1 MVTRR
6 DFLNGAALCI
16 AGGLAPAALGRAA
29 PATPY
34 PPALMGMRG
43 NHPGSFEAAHMLGW
57 GQKSYSARALPVE
70 ESYDLVVV
78 GAGIS
83 GLAAAWF
90 YRQRH
95 PAARVLILD
104 NHDDFGGHATR
115 NEFRIGERLLISYGG
130 SESLQSPKALY
141 SDVAKGLLRS
151 LGVDIERF
159 HGAFDRNLYPS
170 LGLSR
175 GVFFD
180 REHFGRDA
188 LVTGDPTPAV
198 ADDIPAGRHNAKPI
212 EAFIAEFPLSARA
225 RAELTALH
233 AAPGDYLAGMSREEK
248 LAHLARTSYRDFL
261 LKNAKLGEEAVKYFQ
276 GRSLDFFALGAD
288 AIPAADAREV
298 RYPGFDAL
306 GLGGR
311 SAAAE
316 AEMNEPYIYHFP
328 DGNASLA
335 RLLVRALIPAAV
347 PGRTMDDIVPAL
359 VDYAALDRAGAPVRL
374 RLNGTALAI
383 ENVNGPVSVGYLRRD
398 RLHRVSARQVVL
410 ACYNMMAGHL
420 VPEMKEAQR
429 AALRQCVKA
438 PLVYTK
444 VVIRDWRPFVKLGV
458 HEIYSP
464 LAFHSR
470 VKLDYPVHLGGY
482 RSPAR
487 PEEPMCLHLVH
498 VPSFPLSGMTARTL
512 AQAGRATLLQATF
525 ADFER
530 EIRAQLDAM
539 LAPGGFSAARDILAI
554 TVNRWSHG
562 YAYTYNTLFD
572 QPGDNETIPAR
583 ARQRIGRV
591 TIANSDASWEAYA
604 HAAIDQAWRAVDE
617 LG

>member
-6 DFLNGAALCI
+6 DFLNGTALCI
-16 AGGLAPAALGRAA
+16 AGGMARSALTQAADAPRH
-29 PATPY
+29 
-34 PPALMGMRG
+34 PPARAGMRG
-43 NHPGSFEAAHMLGW
+43 NHPGSYESAHMVGW
-57 GQKSYSARALPVE
+57 GQKRFSTRGLPVE
-70 ESYDLVVV
+70 ETYDLVVV
-78 GAGIS
+78 GAGLS

-104 NHDDFGGHATR
+104 NHDDFGGHAKR
-115 NEFRIGERLLISYGG
+115 NEFRVGERLLISYGG
-130 SESLQSPKALY
+130 SESMQSPSAMY
-141 SDVAKGLLRS
+141 SDVAKGLLKS
-151 LGVDIERF
+151 LAVDIERF
-159 HGAFDRNLYPS
+159 DTAFDRNLYPS

-180 REHFGRDA
+180 REHFGRDV
-188 LVTGDPTPAV
+188 LVAGDPTPVV
-198 ADDIPAGRHNAKPI
+198 ADDIPPGRHNAKPI
-212 EAFIAEFPLSARA
+212 AAFIAEFPMSARA

-233 AAPGDYLAGMSREEK
+233 VAPADYLAGMSRR
-248 LAHLARTSYRDFL
+248 ARHLHLERTSYRDFL
-261 LKNAKLGEEAVKYFQ
+261 VKNAKLSEEAVQFFQ
-276 GRSLDFFALGAD
+276 GRSLDFFAVGAD
-288 AIPAADAREV
+288 ALPAAEAREL

-311 SAAAE
+311 SAGAE
-316 AEMNEPYIYHFP
+316 AEMSEPYVYHFP

-335 RLLVRALIPAAV
+335 RLLVRALIPASM
-347 PGRTMDDIVPAL
+347 PGRTMDDIVLAP
-359 VDYAALDRAGAPVRL
+359 VDYGALDRPGAPVRL
-374 RLNGTALAI
+374 RLNSTALAV
-383 ENVNGPVSVGYLRRD
+383 ENVNGPVSIGYIRED
-398 RLHRVSARQVVL
+398 KLHHVSARQVVL

-420 VPEMKEAQR
+420 MPEMRDAQR
-429 AALRQCVKA
+429 SALRQCVKA

-444 VVIRDWRPFVKLGV
+444 VVVRDWQAFVKLGV

-482 RSPAR
+482 RSPVR

-498 VPSFPLSGMTARTL
+498 VPSFPPSGMTARTL
-512 AQAGRATLLQATF
+512 AQAGRAKLLAATF

-530 EIRAQLDAM
+530 EIHAQLDAM

-562 YAYTYNTLFD
+562 YAYTHNTLFD
-572 QPGDNETIPAR
+572 QAGDNESVPAR
-583 ARQRIGRV
+583 ARQRIGKV
-591 TIANSDASWEAYA
+591 AIANSDAAWEAYA
-604 HAAIDQAWRAVDE
+604 QAAIDQAWRAVNE
-617 LG
+617 LA

>member
-6 DFLNGAALCI
+6 DFLNGTALCI
-16 AGGLAPAALGRAA
+16 AGGLAPAAVVRAA
-29 PATPY
+29 DAPYY
-34 PPALMGMRG
+34 PPALTGMRG
-43 NHPGSFEAAHMLGW
+43 NHPGSFEPAHTLGW
-57 GQKSYSARALPVE
+57 GQKNYSARALPVE
-70 ESYDLVVV
+70 EDYDLVVV

-104 NHDDFGGHATR
+104 NHDDFGGHAKR
-115 NEFRIGERLLISYGG
+115 NEFRVGGRLLLSYGG
-130 SESLQSPKALY
+130 SESMQSPKALY
-141 SDVAKGLLRS
+141 SDAAKGLLSS
-151 LGVDIERF
+151 LAVDIERF
-159 HGAFDRNLYPS
+159 HAAFDQNLYPS

-188 LVTGDPTPAV
+188 LVAGDPTPVV
-198 ADDIPAGRHNAKPI
+198 ADDIAPGRHNAKPV
-212 EAFIAEFPLSARA
+212 EAFIAEFPMSALA

-233 AAPGDYLAGMSREEK
+233 AAPGNYLSGMSRRAK
-248 LAHLARTSYRDFL
+248 LAHLERTSYRDFL
-261 LKNAKLGEEAVKYFQ
+261 LKDAKLSEEAVKYFQ

-288 AIPAADAREV
+288 AIPAADAREL

-316 AEMNEPYIYHFP
+316 AEMSEPYIYHFP

-335 RLLVRALIPAAV
+335 RLLVRALVPAAV
-347 PGRTMDDIVPAL
+347 PGRTMDDIVLAP
-359 VDYAALDRAGAPVRL
+359 VDYAELDQPGAPVRL
-374 RLNGTALAI
+374 RLNSTALAV
-383 ENVNGPVSVGYLRRD
+383 ENVNGPVSVGYMRRD
-398 RLHRVSARQVVL
+398 ALHRVSARQAVL
-410 ACYNMMAGHL
+410 AGYNMMAGHL
-420 VPEMKEAQR
+420 VPEMRDAQR

-438 PLVYTK
+438 PIVYTK
-444 VVIRDWRPFVKLGV
+444 VVIRNWQAFVKLGV

-470 VKLDYPVHLGGY
+470 IKLDYPVHLGGY
-482 RSPAR
+482 RSPVR

-498 VPSFPLSGMTARTL
+498 VPGFPLSGMTARTQF
-512 AQAGRATLLQATF
+512 QAGRGKLLQAAF

-562 YAYTYNTLFD
+562 YAYAYNSMFD
-572 QPGDNETIPAR
+572 QPGDNEAIPAR
-583 ARQRIGRV
+583 ARQRIGQV
-591 TIANSDASWEAYA
+591 AIANSDASWEPYA
-604 HAAIDQAWRAVDE
+604 QAAIDQALRAVDE

>member
-6 DFLNGAALCI
+6 DFLNGTALCI
-16 AGGLAPAALGRAA
+16 AGGLAPVALGQAVDA
-29 PATPY
+29 PY
-34 PPALMGMRG
+34 PPARTGMRG
-43 NHPGSFEAAHMLGW
+43 NHPGSFEAAHTVGW
-57 GQKSYSARALPVE
+57 GQKRFSAGALPVE
-70 ESYDLVVV
+70 ENYDLVVV

-104 NHDDFGGHATR
+104 NHDDFGGHAKR
-115 NEFRIGERLLISYGG
+115 NEFRVGERLLLSYGG

-151 LGVDIERF
+151 LAVDIERF
-159 HGAFDRNLYPS
+159 RTAFDQNLYPS

-188 LVTGDPTPAV
+188 LVTGDPTPVV
-198 ADDIPAGRHNAKPI
+198 ADDIPPGRHNAKPV
-212 EAFIAEFPLSARA
+212 EAFIAEFPLSTRA

-233 AAPGDYLAGMSREEK
+233 TAPGDYLAGMSRRAK
-248 LAHLARTSYRDFL
+248 LAHLERTSYRDFL
-261 LKNAKLGEEAVKYFQ
+261 LKNAKLSEEAVQYFQ

-288 AIPAADAREV
+288 AIPAAEAREL

-316 AEMNEPYIYHFP
+316 AEMSEPYTYHFP

-335 RLLVRALIPAAV
+335 RLLVRALIPAAL
-347 PGRTMDDIVPAL
+347 PGQTMDDIVLAQ
-359 VDYAALDRAGAPVRL
+359 VDYAALDRPGAPVRL
-374 RLNGTALAI
+374 RLNSTAVAV
-383 ENVNGPVSVGYLRRD
+383 ENVKGPVSVGYLHRD
-398 RLHRVSARQVVL
+398 VLHRVSGRQAVL
-410 ACYNMMAGHL
+410 ACYHMMAGHL
-420 VPEMKEAQR
+420 VPEMKDAQR

-438 PLVYTK
+438 PIVYTK
-444 VVIRDWRPFVKLGV
+444 VVIRDWQAFAKLGV

-482 RSPAR
+482 RSPVR

-498 VPSFPLSGMTARTL
+498 VPSFPASGMTARTL
-512 AQAGRATLLQATF
+512 AQAGRAKLLGATF

-572 QPGDNETIPAR
+572 QAGDNETVPAR
-583 ARQRIGRV
+583 ARQKIGQV
-591 TIANSDASWEAYA
+591 AIANSDASWEAYA
-604 HAAIDQAWRAVDE
+604 QAAIDQAWRAVGE

>member
-6 DFLNGAALCI
+6 DFLNGTALCI
-16 AGGLAPAALGRAA
+16 AGGLAPPALTQAADA
-29 PATPY
+29 PRH
-34 PPALMGMRG
+34 PPARAGMRG
-43 NHPGSFEAAHMLGW
+43 NHPGSYESAHVVGW
-57 GQKSYSARALPVE
+57 GQKRFSTRGLPVE

-78 GAGIS
+78 GAGLS

-104 NHDDFGGHATR
+104 NHDDFGGHAKR
-115 NEFRIGERLLISYGG
+115 NEFRVGERLLISYGG
-130 SESLQSPKALY
+130 SESMQSPSAMY
-141 SDVAKGLLRS
+141 SDVAKGLLKS
-151 LGVDIERF
+151 LAVDIERF
-159 HGAFDRNLYPS
+159 DTAFDRNLYPS

-180 REHFGRDA
+180 REHFGRDV
-188 LVTGDPTPAV
+188 LVTGDPTPVV
-198 ADDIPAGRHNAKPI
+198 ADDIPPGRHNAKPI
-212 EAFIAEFPLSARA
+212 AAFIAEFPMSERA

-233 AAPGDYLAGMSREEK
+233 TAPADYLAGMSRRAK
-248 LAHLARTSYRDFL
+248 LLHLERTSYRDFL
-261 LKNAKLGEEAVKYFQ
+261 VKNAKLSEEAVQYFQ
-276 GRSLDFFALGAD
+276 GRSLDFFAVGAD
-288 AIPAADAREV
+288 ALPAAEAREL

-311 SAAAE
+311 SASAE
-316 AEMNEPYIYHFP
+316 AEMSEPYVYHFP

-335 RLLVRALIPAAV
+335 RLLVRALIPASM
-347 PGRTMDDIVPAL
+347 PGRTMDDIVLAP
-359 VDYAALDRAGAPVRL
+359 VDYGALDRPGAPVRL
-374 RLNGTALAI
+374 RLNSTALAV
-383 ENVNGPVSVGYLRRD
+383 ENVNGPVSIGYIHQD
-398 RLHRVSARQVVL
+398 KLHHVSARQAVL

-420 VPEMKEAQR
+420 VPEMRDAQR

-444 VVIRDWRPFVKLGV
+444 VVVRDWQAFAKLGV

-464 LAFHSR
+464 FAFHSR

-482 RSPAR
+482 RSPVR
-487 PEEPMCLHLVH
+487 PDEPMCLHLVH
-498 VPSFPLSGMTARTL
+498 VPSFPPSGMTARTL
-512 AQAGRATLLQATF
+512 AQAGRAKLLAATF

-530 EIRAQLDAM
+530 EIHAQLDAM

-562 YAYTYNTLFD
+562 YAYTHNTLFD
-572 QPGDNETIPAR
+572 QAGDNESVPAR
-583 ARQRIGRV
+583 ARQRIGKV
-591 TIANSDASWEAYA
+591 AIANSDAAWEAYA
-604 HAAIDQAWRAVDE
+604 QAAIDQAWRAVNE
-617 LG
+617 LA

>member
-6 DFLNGAALCI
+6 DFLNGTALCV
-16 AGGLAPAALGRAA
+16 AGGLAPAMLGRAA
-29 PATPY
+29 DAPYY
-34 PPALMGMRG
+34 PPALTGLRG
-43 NHPGSFEAAHMLGW
+43 NHPGSFEDAHKLGW
-57 GQKSYSARALPVE
+57 GQERFSTRALPVE

-95 PAARVLILD
+95 PAARLLVLD
-104 NHDDFGGHATR
+104 NHDDFGGHAKR
-115 NEFRIGERLLISYGG
+115 NEFRVGERLLLSYGG
-130 SESLQSPKALY
+130 SESMQSPKALY

-151 LGVDIERF
+151 LAVDIERF
-159 HGAFDRNLYPS
+159 QAAFDQNLYPS

-180 REHFGRDA
+180 RENFGRDV
-188 LVTGDPTPAV
+188 LVTGDPTPVV
-198 ADDIPAGRHNAKPI
+198 ADDIPPGRHNAKQI
-212 EAFIAEFPLSARA
+212 EAFIAEFPMSARA

-233 AAPGDYLAGMSREEK
+233 AAPGDYLRGMARRARI
-248 LAHLARTSYRDFL
+248 AHLERTSYRDYL
-261 LKNAKLGEEAVKYFQ
+261 LKDAKLGEEALKYFQ
-276 GRSLDFFALGAD
+276 GRSLDFFALGVD
-288 AIPAADAREV
+288 MIAAAEARAL
-298 RYPGFDAL
+298 RYPGFDGL
-306 GLGGR
+306 GLGTR
-311 SAAAE
+311 PAAAE
-316 AEMNEPYIYHFP
+316 AEMSEPYIYHFP

-335 RLLVRALIPAAV
+335 RLLVRALVPGAV
-347 PGRTMDDIVPAL
+347 PGQTMDDIVLAP
-359 VDYAALDRAGAPVRL
+359 VDYAALDRPGAPVRL
-374 RLNGTALAI
+374 RLNSTALAV
-383 ENVNGPVSVGYLRRD
+383 ENVGGPVSVGYMHRDVLR
-398 RLHRVSARQVVL
+398 RVSARQVVL
-410 ACYNMMAGHL
+410 AGYNMMAAHL
-420 VPEMKEAQR
+420 VPEMRDAQR

-444 VVIRDWRPFVKLGV
+444 VVIRDWTAFAKLGV
-458 HEIYSP
+458 HDIYSP

-482 RSPAR
+482 RSPTR

-498 VPSFPLSGMTARTL
+498 VPSLPLSGMTARTH
-512 AQAGRATLLQATF
+512 AQAGRGKLLQATF

-562 YAYTYNTLFD
+562 YAYAYNTLFD
-572 QPGDNETIPAR
+572 QHGDNEAVPAR
-583 ARQRIGRV
+583 ARQRIGQV
-591 TIANSDASWEAYA
+591 TIANSDAAWEPYVQ
-604 HAAIDQAWRAVDE
+604 AAIDQAWRAVDE

>member
-16 AGGLAPAALGRAA
+16 AGGLTPAALGRAA
-29 PATPY
+29 AAPAY
-34 PPALMGMRG
+34 PPALSGMRG
-43 NHPGSFEAAHMLGW
+43 NHPGSFETAHLLGW
-57 GQKSYSARALPVE
+57 GQESYSARALPVE

-95 PAARVLILD
+95 AAARVLILD

-115 NEFRIGERLLISYGG
+115 NEFRVGERLLLSYGG

-151 LGVDIERF
+151 LAVDIERF
-159 HGAFDRNLYPS
+159 HTAFDQNLYPS

-180 REHFGRDA
+180 RENFGRDA

-198 ADDIPAGRHNAKPI
+198 ADDIPPGRHNAKPI
-212 EAFIAEFPLSARA
+212 HEFIAGFPLSARA

-233 AAPGDYLAGMSREEK
+233 AAPGDYLGGMSREEK
-248 LAHLARTSYRDFL
+248 LAHLARTSYRDYL
-261 LKNAKLGEEAVKYFQ
+261 LNDAKLSEEAVKYFQ

-288 AIPAADAREV
+288 AIPAADARDV

-306 GLGGR
+306 GLDGR

-335 RLLVRALIPAAV
+335 RLLVRALIPAAA
-347 PGRTMDDIVPAL
+347 PGRTMDDIVAAL
-359 VDYAALDRAGAPVRL
+359 LDYAALDRAGAPVRL
-374 RLNGTALAI
+374 RLNSTAVAV
-383 ENVNGPVSVGYLRRD
+383 ENVNGPVSVGYMYRD

-444 VVIRDWRPFVKLGV
+444 VVIRDWRAFVKLGV

-482 RSPAR
+482 RSPVR

-498 VPSFPLSGMTARTL
+498 VPGSPNSGMTARAL
-512 AQAGRATLLQATF
+512 AQVGRAKLLQATF

-562 YAYTYNTLFD
+562 YAYTHNTLFD
-572 QPGDNETIPAR
+572 KPGDQKTIPAR
-583 ARQRIGRV
+583 ARQRIGQV
-591 TIANSDASWEAYA
+591 TIANSDASWEPYA
-604 HAAIDQAWRAVDE
+604 QAAIDQAWRAVDE

>member
-1 MVTRR
+1 M
-6 DFLNGAALCI
+6 CI
-16 AGGLAPAALGRAA
+16 AGGLAPAALARAA
-29 PATPY
+29 EPPLY
-34 PPALMGMRG
+34 PPALTGMRG
-43 NHPGSFEAAHMLGW
+43 NHPGSFETAHTLGW
-57 GQKSYSARALPVE
+57 GQKNYSARALRAE

-104 NHDDFGGHATR
+104 NHDDFGGHAKR
-115 NEFRIGERLLISYGG
+115 NEFRVGERLLLSYGG
-130 SESLQSPKALY
+130 SESMQSPKALY
-141 SDVAKGLLRS
+141 SGVAKGLLRS
-151 LGVDIERF
+151 LAVDIERF
-159 HGAFDRNLYPS
+159 HTAFDRDLYPS

-180 REHFGRDA
+180 RENFGRDA
-188 LVTGDPTPAV
+188 LVTGDPTPVV
-198 ADDIPAGRHNAKPI
+198 ADDIPPGQHNAKPI
-212 EAFIAEFPLSARA
+212 AAFIAEFPMSARA

-233 AAPGDYLAGMSREEK
+233 AAPGDYLSAMSRRAK
-248 LAHLARTSYRDFL
+248 LAHLQRTSYRDFL
-261 LKNAKLGEEAVKYFQ
+261 LKNARLSEEAVKYFQ
-276 GRSLDFFALGAD
+276 GRSLDFLALGAD
-288 AIPAADAREV
+288 AIPAAEARELG
-298 RYPGFDAL
+298 YPGFDAL
-306 GLGGR
+306 SLGSR
-311 SAAAE
+311 SAVAD

-347 PGRTMDDIVPAL
+347 PGRTMDDIVLAL
-359 VDYAALDRAGAPVRL
+359 VDYGALDRPGAPVRL
-374 RLNGTALAI
+374 RLNSTALAV
-383 ENVNGPVSVGYLRRD
+383 ENVNGPVSVGYMHRD
-398 RLHRVSARQVVL
+398 TLHRVSARQVVL
-410 ACYNMMAGHL
+410 AGYNMMAAHL
-420 VPEMKEAQR
+420 VPEMRDAQR

-438 PLVYTK
+438 PIVYTK
-444 VVIRDWRPFVKLGV
+444 VVIRDWHAFAKLGV
-458 HEIYSP
+458 HEIHSP

-482 RSPAR
+482 RSPVR

-498 VPSFPLSGMTARTL
+498 VPGFPLSGMTARTQ
-512 AQAGRATLLQATF
+512 AQAGRGKLLQATF

-562 YAYTYNTLFD
+562 YAYTYNSLFD

-583 ARQRIGRV
+583 ARQRIGQV